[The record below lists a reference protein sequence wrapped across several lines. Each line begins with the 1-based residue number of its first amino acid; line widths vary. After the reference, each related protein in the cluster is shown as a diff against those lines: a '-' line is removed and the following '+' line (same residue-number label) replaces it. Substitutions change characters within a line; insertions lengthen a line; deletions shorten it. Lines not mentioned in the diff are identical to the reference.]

1 MERSRT
7 VYARAAGSK
16 ATAELVIKDFL
27 VLMEASKPGKY
38 FKSDTFM
45 VGDTQMEVKVYPNGV
60 TDEYKGYVSV
70 YLFNKGAADITVK
83 CQFIREAETHSFDN
97 VVCANQKV
105 GFFDFLSHADATKIY
120 KEKDFVVT
128 ANVEIPG
135 EHLKI
140 IGEVVV
146 AKKFSMN
153 KNLYEK
159 MQRSDF
165 TLVFNRAEVP
175 CHKIVLAAASPVFEA
190 MVESNHLEALESKAN
205 IDLSEEVGR
214 SFVKYLYTGELEE
227 NILKE
232 QTLAFLE
239 LGQKYDI
246 QELKDLAE
254 QELLEQLD
262 RKNMVEF
269 VFMGDLFSAEKI
281 FEAALKMTKANMSW
295 LRNQV

>member
-1 MERSRT
+1 MAHNYPKWPKNDARIYALFPQFLLTEKAVPRT
-7 VYARAAGSK
+7 
-16 ATAELVIKDFL
+16 
-27 VLMEASKPGKY
+27 
-38 FKSDTFM
+38 
-45 VGDTQMEVKVYPNGV
+45 
-60 TDEYKGYVSV
+60 
-70 YLFNKGAADITVK
+70 
-83 CQFIREAETHSFDN
+83 
-97 VVCANQKV
+97 
-105 GFFDFLSHADATKIY
+105 
-120 KEKDFVVT
+120 
-128 ANVEIPG
+128 
-135 EHLKI
+135 
-140 IGEVVV
+140 
-146 AKKFSMN
+146 FS
-153 KNLYEK
+153 L
-159 MQRSDF
+159 
-165 TLVFNRAEVP
+165 
-175 CHKIVLAAASPVFEA
+175 
-190 MVESNHLEALESKAN
+190 LECMLESKAN